1 MRRDVLVV
9 LAVVVTASILFA
21 PCALDDVSSA
31 KEEPDPLPVTTF
43 TVYGYISNISDHDK
57 NVPLGDVSVSLLNKD
72 ESLIEE
78 TVTSE
83 DGRFEFTYDLND
95 CDPGYIFFDLPGY
108 TPRAL
113 PDSMEFTDDANTVS
127 FDISEITPDEDGKY
141 PLSGDCYSGKA
152 VGMAIT
158 NGKLF
163 GTVYG
168 INGNNTFEVE
178 GSTVTAIS
186 ANGVR
191 YTASTNSSGY
201 FEMTVPY
208 GTYDISA
215 TCSGFQSSETIH
227 VSTSEASAITITMQ
241 ENEFGIEFLGGI
253 DAPHALLAISVALIA
268 IALVISLAIVHR
280 SRTEGSEIVVIN
292 DLEPL
297 DDDEDDSIEHP

>member
-191 YTASTNSSGY
+191 YTASTNSGILRDDRPLWDVRHLGD
-201 FEMTVPY
+201 MQRVPEL
-208 GTYDISA
+208 GDDPCLHVGSVRHHHHHAGERVRDRVPRGHRCSPCPPWRSA
-215 TCSGFQSSETIH
+215 WPSSPSH
-227 VSTSEASAITITMQ
+227 WS
-241 ENEFGIEFLGGI
+241 
-253 DAPHALLAISVALIA
+253 
-268 IALVISLAIVHR
+268 
-280 SRTEGSEIVVIN
+280 
-292 DLEPL
+292 
-297 DDDEDDSIEHP
+297 